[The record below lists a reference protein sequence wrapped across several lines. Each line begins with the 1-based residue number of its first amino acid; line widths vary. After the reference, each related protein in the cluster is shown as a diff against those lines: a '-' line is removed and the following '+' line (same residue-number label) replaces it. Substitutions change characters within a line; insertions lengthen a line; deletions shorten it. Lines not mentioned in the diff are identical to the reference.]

1 MLNRKE
7 SNSADRAGHRAQPV
21 ERPASAKAHRQHRR
35 FVISHKA
42 GGHNKLGAPE
52 PANGASNAHTASQA
66 KAAYASSHG
75 APAAG
80 KSSPAVDLTET
91 IKTLL
96 HLAHEHGHVTYDD
109 INDILPDGLS
119 PEDLD
124 ELYTKLRNL
133 EVEICKRIEEAE
145 SDIKR
150 LVYDLG
156 FAAKEHIAIAEKLL
170 SEPPKERFDR
180 VVV

>member
-7 SNSADRAGHRAQPV
+7 SNSADGAGHQG
-21 ERPASAKAHRQHRR
+21 RPRGRPPFTKAHRQHRR

-42 GGHNKLGAPE
+42 HGQSKLPTPE
-52 PANGASNAHTASQA
+52 PSNGASKPSPASQA
-66 KAAYASSHG
+66 KAAYVSSHG
-75 APAAG
+75 TPAAG

-119 PEDLD
+119 AEDPD
-124 ELYTKLRNL
+124 ELYTKLR
-133 EVEICKRIEEAE
+133 
-145 SDIKR
+145 
-150 LVYDLG
+150 
-156 FAAKEHIAIAEKLL
+156 
-170 SEPPKERFDR
+170 
-180 VVV
+180 